1 MTYQEQT
8 LLMIKGT
15 IADLSPERQAVVA
28 DCKQA
33 IADLLSQHPEGEA
46 MLAFALIGAELELQG

>member
-28 DCKQA
+28 ECKKT
-33 IADLLSQHPEGEA
+33 ITDLLSQHPEGEA
-46 MLAFALIGAELELQG
+46 LLAFALMGAELEAQS